1 MAHSTFHNFIIWVI
15 VFQSFLIIM
24 FVRMYKSWEN
34 NWRCVILDSL
44 DGSYLI
50 TLVYDIPSSKERHG
64 DGLWL
69 PSYFTSLF
77 GEMSPEGGLRL
88 QAVWT

>member
-1 MAHSTFHNFIIWVI
+1 MGDSFSEFSDHN
-15 VFQSFLIIM
+15 
-24 FVRMYKSWEN
+24 VRKNVQVWEN